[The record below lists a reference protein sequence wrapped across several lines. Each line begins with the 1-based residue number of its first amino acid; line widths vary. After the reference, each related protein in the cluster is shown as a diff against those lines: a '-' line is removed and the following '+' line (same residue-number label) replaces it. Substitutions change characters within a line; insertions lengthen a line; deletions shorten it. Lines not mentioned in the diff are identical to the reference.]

1 MKKIT
6 KMLFSSALS
15 VMLLFT
21 GCGKNSGTEIT
32 NPPSDLSANNI
43 SEAEI
48 SSSSARVSVKD
59 TDFIVNDKSFWING
73 ANTPWQHWNDFEG
86 NMDETFWDNEFAKFA
101 KDNINCTRI
110 WINCNGEGAVK
121 LDADGNITSINENT
135 GMILTSFLKSQKSTR
150 YMLCL
155 LFFLLT
161 ISKSQKTV
169 L

>member
-59 TDFIVNDKSFWING
+59 TDFIVNDKSFWIMERILCNIG
-73 ANTPWQHWNDFEG
+73 DNDSIE
-86 NMDETFWDNEFAKFA
+86 
-101 KDNINCTRI
+101 
-110 WINCNGEGAVK
+110 VK
-121 LDADGNITSINENT
+121 HTL
-135 GMILTSFLKSQKSTR
+135 
-150 YMLCL
+150 Y
-155 LFFLLT
+155 
-161 ISKSQKTV
+161 
-169 L
+169 